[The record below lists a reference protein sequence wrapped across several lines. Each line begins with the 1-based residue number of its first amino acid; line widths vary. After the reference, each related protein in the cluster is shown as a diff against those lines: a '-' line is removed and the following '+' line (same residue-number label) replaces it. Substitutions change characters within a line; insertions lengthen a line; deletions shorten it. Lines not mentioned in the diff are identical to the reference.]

1 MFKLNAPDS
10 YYSLSSEEKSVICNG
25 MGAKDSLVSKFIPN
39 TFYGL
44 DMTECGNIHDY
55 MYEIG
60 ETEED
65 KKDADRAF
73 LGNMIKLINHKSANG
88 FMRWIRRARA
98 MKYYTAVA
106 EAGNNAFWKSK
117 KKPR

>member
-1 MFKLNAPDS
+1 MLNLKAPDR
-10 YYSLSSEEKSVICNG
+10 YYNLSVKEKAQICNG
-25 MGAKDSLVSKFIPN
+25 MGAKDSLISWFVPN

-55 MYEIG
+55 MYHVG
-60 ETEED
+60 ETQED
-65 KKDADRAF
+65 KNNADRVF
-73 LGNMIKLINHKSANG
+73 LNNMIMTINARSSNV
-88 FMRWIRRARA
+88 FMRWIRRSRA

-106 EAGNNAFWKSK
+106 EAGNTAFWAG